1 VQSPE
6 RLASLGET
14 WHAKVREFE
23 GRNAFKPLGLGGYFD
38 LSDNPDQPFQ
48 RIQGG
53 FRAGRNGL
61 RNYLEQ
67 AQAAGVSHIALN
79 PKVSRQPYGE
89 ILDELGEHILP
100 HFPSHV

>member
-1 VQSPE
+1 MHE
-6 RLASLGET
+6 AE
-14 WHAKVREFE
+14 K
-23 GRNAFKPLGLGGYFD
+23 RNALKTLGLGGYFD

-61 RNYLEQ
+61 LNYLEQ
-67 AQAAGVSHIALN
+67 AQSAGVSHIALN

-89 ILDELGEHILP
+89 ILDELGEYVLP
-100 HFPSHV
+100 YFPSHS